1 MGEFVLNATSI
12 PLNQMGQDLSFSLEA
27 KWYHTAHSC
36 TALLSIPRKDG
47 LSLAEGFLGWLGG
60 MNRRRCQR
68 HVQALFCCCHEGI
81 QDSVQH
87 FGKRKAIFCVI
98 HFKLDSRPTFPWSQS
113 KGTDVFRMMHCM
125 KPISAFNWISC
136 LEQSHEF
143 NSLCL

>member
-98 HFKLDSRPTFPWSQS
+98 HFKLDSRPTFP
-113 KGTDVFRMMHCM
+113 
-125 KPISAFNWISC
+125 
-136 LEQSHEF
+136 
-143 NSLCL
+143 